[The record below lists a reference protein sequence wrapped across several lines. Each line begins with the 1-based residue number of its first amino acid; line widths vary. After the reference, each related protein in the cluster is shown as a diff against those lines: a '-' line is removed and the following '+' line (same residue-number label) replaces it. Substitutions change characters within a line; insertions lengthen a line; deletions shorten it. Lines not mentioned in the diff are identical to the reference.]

1 MSEKLDELDYQL
13 EEMAVDQTKR
23 SSGAYIKEMAEA
35 KALICVLL
43 TREAQLLE
51 IAKSLRMALET
62 EQRLARRVEAQNE
75 MLMDRLL
82 TLTSPTNL

>member
-13 EEMAVDQTKR
+13 EEMVADQTKR

-35 KALICVLL
+35 KAFICVLL